1 MTYFFQ
7 GQQTLPIIM
16 KPEMKLASDA
26 FLLDDI
32 TLPKFYSVQFE
43 LSLNKNQNNN
53 EKNKLILGFT
63 DNLNKTETAG
73 YRDPSFGVATKPSKL
88 IFETKI
94 SSASGKDKQKTHEI
108 SKNDEW
114 HDKWLSFNKCII
126 LKFALEKNISF

>member
-1 MTYFFQ
+1 
-7 GQQTLPIIM
+7 M

-43 LSLNKNQNNN
+43 LSLNKNQD
-53 EKNKLILGFT
+53 EKTDEKAKLILGFT
-63 DNLNKTETAG
+63 DNLNQTETAG
-73 YRDPSFGVATKPSKL
+73 YRDPSFGVKTNPSKL

-94 SSASGKDKQKTHEI
+94 SSGNETKKTHEI

-114 HDKWLSFNKCII
+114 HDKWLSFKKCII
-126 LKFALEKNISF
+126 LKFALEKTYLF